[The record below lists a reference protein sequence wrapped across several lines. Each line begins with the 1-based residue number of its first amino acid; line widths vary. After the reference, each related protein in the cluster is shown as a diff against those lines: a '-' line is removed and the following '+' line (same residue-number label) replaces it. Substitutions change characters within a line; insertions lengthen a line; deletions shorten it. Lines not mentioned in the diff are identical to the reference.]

1 MLRAASALCHPFDAL
16 WSSTMLKIIGR
27 GTSGNVM
34 KVLWLADELRVPYEQ
49 EDLGGSFGGNDAPEF
64 LARNPNGLV
73 PVIEDDGVVLWESN
87 AIVRYLAGKHG
98 YGTLSPADPARRAV
112 ADQWMDWQQTV
123 VAPTMSPIFWGLV
136 RTPAA
141 ERDLPAIERAIQ
153 RAYPVWGIL
162 DAHLSRHLYVAGEF
176 SMGDVPLGPHV
187 HRWLRLV
194 TNRPSMPHL
203 EAWYQRLTQRPP
215 YRKHCMGPLV

>member
-1 MLRAASALCHPFDAL
+1 
-16 WSSTMLKIIGR
+16 MLKIIGR
-27 GTSGNVM
+27 STSANVM
-34 KVLWLADELRVPYEQ
+34 KVLWLADELRLPYDQ
-49 EDLGGSFGGNDAPEF
+49 QDLGGPFGGNDTPEF
-64 LARNPNGLV
+64 RARNPNGLV
-73 PVIEDDGVVLWESN
+73 PVIDDDGVVLWESN

-98 YGTLSPADPARRAV
+98 YGTLSPADPARRGV

-123 VAPTMSPIFWGLV
+123 VGPVMSPIFWGLV

-141 ERDLPAIERAIQ
+141 ERDLAAIKRAVEKSFE
-153 RAYPVWGIL
+153 VWGIL

-187 HRWLRLV
+187 HRWLKLV
-194 TNRPSMPHL
+194 DNRPPMPHL
-203 EAWYQRLTQRPP
+203 EAWYQRLTQRAA

>member
-1 MLRAASALCHPFDAL
+1 
-16 WSSTMLKIIGR
+16 MLKIIGR

-34 KVLWLADELRVPYEQ
+34 KVLWIADELHVPYEQ
-49 EDLGGSFGGNDAPEF
+49 QDLGGPFGGNDAPEF

-87 AIVRYLAGKHG
+87 AIVRYLAAKHG
-98 YGTLSPADPARRAV
+98 YGTMSPADPARRAI

-123 VAPTMSPIFWGLV
+123 VAPAMSPIFWGLV

-141 ERDLPAIERAIQ
+141 ERDLPGIGRAIQ
-153 RAYPVWGIL
+153 RACTVWGVL
-162 DAHLSRHLYVAGEF
+162 DAHLSRHLYVAGDF
-176 SMGDVPLGPHV
+176 SMGDVPLGPQV

-194 TNRPSMPHL
+194 TDRPPMPHL
-203 EAWYQRLTQRPP
+203 EAWYQRLTERPA